1 MVLRMLLSGTSVPGA
16 MEGTGAAGRAAGAEP
31 PDAAAASARGAPDQ
45 DSMSRLM
52 MRPPGPLPA
61 TDERSIFFD
70 AAMLRAI
77 GLALTRPPSA
87 EGSPCC
93 CCCCWPDGWPWPWAR
108 AGCASALAAGG
119 AAGAGAVFTDDATDA
134 DWSPGAALA
143 AAFAPALT
151 GSDAVSPPPAA
162 GVADCAAAASADPVA
177 PPAGFAACGC

>member
-77 GLALTRPPSA
+77 GLALTRPPSPEA
-87 EGSPCC
+87 SPCC
-93 CCCCWPDGWPWPWAR
+93 CWP

-119 AAGAGAVFTDDATDA
+119 AA
-134 DWSPGAALA
+134 
-143 AAFAPALT
+143 
-151 GSDAVSPPPAA
+151 
-162 GVADCAAAASADPVA
+162 
-177 PPAGFAACGC
+177 